1 MKLQE
6 CAQAGDIAGMSH
18 ALDQGARIDA
28 TDRDGFSALMRAAAS
43 PAASVAAIGFLL
55 ERGADVRQ
63 AGKRRVR
70 PALMHAVRAG
80 SIEKAAVLL
89 NAGADIAEAL
99 AHAVFNSRADL
110 PMVEFLLAR
119 GADIATVNHTAVGPS
134 PLLSAARNAHFDVI
148 RLLLAAGAD
157 PQPLAW
163 TPLMQAIAWGSVA
176 DVQVQLDAGA
186 DLTAR
191 DFWQRTPWLLSL
203 QTADVAKAELML
215 NSGADRSDQGRCG
228 KQPLMYALGEDTG
241 MLFWLIEQGF
251 DLEAKDEFDTTVL
264 AEAVSCSE
272 VAATKVLLQA
282 GAQLN
287 QTIIASARSREM
299 ASLLLEHGAGLEDFD
314 FILRSQIIGCRG
326 DKRVSVDEAVYRAAK
341 HRRFGSSNPELFDE
355 PFWLEMVDCR
365 ADAWEPRLKF
375 EGKERDEESEAIW
388 CFGRFGCS
396 VSSLEDGRYIE
407 IAGEHEDFY
416 DPDFCIYND
425 VVVHDGYGG
434 IRIYGYPRDTFPPTD
449 FHTSTV
455 IGDYI
460 YIIGCLGYPSDRI
473 PGYTPVFR
481 LHCDT
486 LVMEKIAT
494 QGQNP
499 GWIYKHK
506 ACALGEL
513 AIRISAGEVVAGEG
527 EETANDGTYLLDLTT
542 MIWSRL
548 TETAPES

>member
-6 CAQAGDIAGMSH
+6 FAQAGDIAGMSRE
-18 ALDQGARIDA
+18 LEKGARIDA
-28 TDRDGFSALMRAAAS
+28 TDRDGVSALMHAAAS

-63 AGKRRVR
+63 AGKRRVP

-89 NAGADIAEAL
+89 DAGADISEAL
-99 AHAVFNSRADL
+99 AYAVFSWRADL
-110 PMVEFLLAR
+110 SMVEFLLAR

-134 PLLSAARNAHFDVI
+134 PLLSAARNGHFEVI

-176 DVQVQLDAGA
+176 DVQIQLTAGA

-203 QTADVAKAELML
+203 QTANVAKAELML
-215 NSGADRSDQGRCG
+215 NSGADRTDQGRCG
-228 KQPLMYALGEDTG
+228 KQPLIYALGEDTG
-241 MLFWLIEQGF
+241 MLRWLIGQGF
-251 DLEAKDEFDTTVL
+251 DLEAKDEFGTTAL
-264 AEAVSCSE
+264 AEAVLYGYCTS
-272 VAATKVLLQA
+272 AKALLRA
-282 GAQLN
+282 GAQLD
-287 QTIIASARSREM
+287 QEIIASAHSYDM
-299 ASLLLEHGAGLEDFD
+299 ASLLLDHGAGLEDLD

-326 DKRVSVDEAVYRAAK
+326 DKRLRVDDADYRAAK

-365 ADAWEPRLKF
+365 AGAWEPRLKF
-375 EGKERDEESEAIW
+375 EGKERDEDSEAIW
-388 CFGRFGCS
+388 CFDRFGCS
-396 VSSLEDGRYIE
+396 VSRLVDGRYIE

-425 VVVHDGYGG
+425 VVVHDGRGG

-449 FHTSTV
+449 FHTATV

-460 YIIGCLGYPSDRI
+460 YIIGCLGYLADRI

-486 LVMEKIAT
+486 LVMERIET
-494 QGQNP
+494 HGQNP

-506 ACALGEL
+506 ACVLGQST
-513 AIRISAGEVVAGEG
+513 IRISAGDVLAAEG
-527 EETANDGTYLLDLTT
+527 EETANDDTYLLDLTT
-542 MIWSRL
+542 MTWSRL
-548 TETAPES
+548 P